1 VVPGEFAYYG
11 VEASGPYFMA
21 KCPPR
26 VRGVPDPTDFN
37 NTYINNKVTRPYFL
51 TDFINFYN

>member
-37 NTYINNKVTRPYFL
+37 NTYINNEVTRPYF
-51 TDFINFYN
+51 